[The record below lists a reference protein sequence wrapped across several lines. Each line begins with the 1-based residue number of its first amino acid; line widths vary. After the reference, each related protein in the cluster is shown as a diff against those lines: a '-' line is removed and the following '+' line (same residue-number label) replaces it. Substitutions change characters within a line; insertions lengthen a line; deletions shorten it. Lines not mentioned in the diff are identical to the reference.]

1 MKSVIKLIADTVDE
15 LAEAALNV
23 HAMAMRDSCKH
34 DDIYGNR
41 VQTMTHHH
49 SEGIS
54 GILASANIY
63 EIQMVT
69 LQKAFRSGS
78 RKPHLKLKQCQT
90 DN

>member
-1 MKSVIKLIADTVDE
+1 MLWPCEIPANMMIS
-15 LAEAALNV
+15 
-23 HAMAMRDSCKH
+23 MATH
-34 DDIYGNR
+34 R

-54 GILASANIY
+54 GILTSANIY

-78 RKPHLKLKQCQT
+78 RKAHLKLKQYQT